1 MGIRSVGSKVVE
13 FVAIDKPLLDAVYHA
28 ADHGK
33 GDLGFA

>member
-1 MGIRSVGSKVVE
+1 MGIRGVGSKVVE
-13 FVAIDKPLLDAVYHA
+13 FFAVDKLLLDAVYHA